1 MNEVS
6 VTKLA
11 YSMFY
16 RDVKEYRSMCY
27 SPMTKLLLSM
37 MIIIVYPL
45 QLASA
50 QNSDMQRCDEEICN
64 VTITKEGFVPKTL
77 IVKIGTT
84 VVWTNTDDG
93 RHTVTS
99 GSPGEL
105 TAPLKSLLIDKGS
118 IYKFT
123 FSFAGSYKGSYKYF
137 DQVTKTMRGEII
149 VEPETKTKEKAEP
162 EILETNT
169 VKIDFNDPKSG
180 VKKISFPQGSIK
192 GIVMDPSIPALIIT
206 LQVGAVSNLEITL
219 VRNLIDAKS
228 DTRDA
233 RFVVLVNGKE
243 GFYDEM
249 LATPTERTLRI
260 VVPIQTTNVE
270 IRGTI
275 ALSIHVALVVGEV
288 EEVIAEHKSRGIIVS
303 DAESKLNEA
312 KEAMDNGKYADAER
326 LADEAKTIANNTGT
340 AALVATKAIA
350 EAEKAIKQRNDQGL
364 NVSSGE
370 QVLTLAKQE
379 YTNGNYD
386 KAFSLAQQT
395 REIAMEVTKSDIS
408 TSGVEGT
415 EVAVVTGSLDQMY
428 VLAAILGTSAAGAAG
443 GAIYMR
449 SRRAQGVAV
458 NTEESRK
465 IDLNKILAQNP
476 YLRDDDKEAIKY
488 IIEKGGSAF
497 ESEIR
502 ERFALPK
509 ATAWRLVKR
518 LEREGLVEIK
528 KTSGHNLIRIREQ
541 FANGQNSNGQ
551 RPQS

>member
-1 MNEVS
+1 MNEIP

-11 YSMFY
+11 HSMFY
-16 RDVKEYRSMCY
+16 RDVTEYRSMRY
-27 SPMTKLLLSM
+27 SSAMKLLLSM
-37 MIIIVYPL
+37 MILVYPL

-50 QNSDMQRCDEEICN
+50 QTSDMQRCDEEICN

-84 VVWTNTDDG
+84 VVWTNTDDS

-105 TAPLKSLLIDKGS
+105 TAPLKSLLLDKGS
-118 IYKFT
+118 VYKFT

-149 VEPETKTKEKAEP
+149 VEPETKAKEKTEP
-162 EILETNT
+162 EVPETNT

-180 VKKISFPQGSIK
+180 VKNISFPHGSIK
-192 GIVMDPSIPALIIT
+192 SIVMDPSIPALFIT

-219 VRNLIDAKS
+219 DRNLIDAKS
-228 DTRDA
+228 NGKDGS
-233 RFVVLVNGKE
+233 FVVLVNGKE
-243 GFYDEM
+243 GFFDEM
-249 LATPTERTLRI
+249 LTTPTERTLRI
-260 VVPIQTTNVE
+260 VVPIQATTVE

-275 ALSIHVALVVGEV
+275 SLSIHVALVVSEV

-312 KEAMDNGKYADAER
+312 KEAVDNGKYAEAER
-326 LADEAKTIANNTGT
+326 LAEEAKTIANNTGT
-340 AALVATKAIA
+340 AALIAMKALA
-350 EAEKAIKQRNDQGL
+350 EAEKLIKQRSDQGL
-364 NVSSGE
+364 DVSSAE
-370 QVLTLAKQE
+370 QVLGLAKQE

-415 EVAVVTGSLDQMY
+415 EIAVAGSLDQMY
-428 VLAAILGTSAAGAAG
+428 VLAAIIGTSAAGAAG

-449 SRRAQGVAV
+449 SRRSQGVAV
-458 NTEESRK
+458 STEESRK
-465 IDLNKILAQNP
+465 IDLNKILAQRP
-476 YLRDDDKEAIKY
+476 YLREDDKEAVKY

-541 FANGQNSNGQ
+541 FANDQNSNG
-551 RPQS
+551 

>member
-1 MNEVS
+1 
-6 VTKLA
+6 
-11 YSMFY
+11 
-16 RDVKEYRSMCY
+16 
-27 SPMTKLLLSM
+27 MTKLLLSM
-37 MIIIVYPL
+37 MMILVYPL

-50 QNSDMQRCDEEICN
+50 QTSDMQRCDEEICN

-84 VVWTNTDDG
+84 VVWTNADDS

-105 TAPLKSLLIDKGS
+105 TAPLKSLLLDKGS
-118 IYKFT
+118 VYKFT

-149 VEPETKTKEKAEP
+149 VEPETKAKEKTEP

-180 VKKISFPQGSIK
+180 VKKISFPHGSIK
-192 GIVMDPSIPALIIT
+192 SIVMDPSIPVLIMA

-219 VRNLIDAKS
+219 DRILIDAKN
-228 DTRDA
+228 DGRDA
-233 RFVVLVNGKE
+233 RFAVLVNGKE
-243 GFYDEM
+243 GFFDEM
-249 LATPTERTLRI
+249 LTTPTERTLRI
-260 VVPIQTTNVE
+260 VVPTLTTNVE

-275 ALSIHVALVVGEV
+275 ALSTHVALVVSEV
-288 EEVIAEHKSRGIIVS
+288 EEVIAEHKSRGIIVG

-312 KEAMDNGKYADAER
+312 KVAIDSGKYADAER
-326 LADEAKTIANNTGT
+326 LANEAQTIANNTGT
-340 AALVATKAIA
+340 AAMIATKAIA

-364 NVSSGE
+364 NVSSAE
-370 QVLTLAKQE
+370 QVLTLARQE

-395 REIAMEVTKSDIS
+395 REIAMEVTKSDMS
-408 TSGVEGT
+408 TSGVEGV
-415 EVAVVTGSLDQMY
+415 EGVEIAVVAGSLDQMY

-449 SRRAQGVAV
+449 TRRAQGVAV

-476 YLRDDDKEAIKY
+476 YLREDDKEAVKY

-551 RPQS
+551 NPQS